1 MTRLTSYSRPKDPQ
15 PVRLTRRDEEI
26 LKMIHAFDG
35 LLSLRQIDQL
45 FFAGEGRTQ
54 PRARMRSLFHNGY
67 VNMPDVNQHRRYV
80 PLGETCYF
88 LDHKGAE
95 IVAALFGEELARF
108 RWRNTPRWSL
118 IAHDLKVN
126 DFRLNVMQACT
137 LAVGMHLY
145 EWIPEG
151 DFLVEPER
159 VTFQTSDGYTRTRQF
174 RPDGFFRVRRPSL
187 RHPGK
192 LEDFAFLLEV
202 DMGTED
208 NPRFVREKVRP
219 GVSYL
224 KSEAY
229 HARFG
234 VRYGRWLVV
243 VEGGDIRL
251 KNLKEHTERAG
262 GSGFFY
268 FTTFDKV
275 GPSSVLTEPIWFLA
289 GEDSPRPIIPPH
301 TC

>member
-1 MTRLTSYSRPKDPQ
+1 MTRLSPYLRPKDPE
-15 PVRLTRRDEEI
+15 PVRLTRRDEQIFE
-26 LKMIHAFDG
+26 MIHTFDG

-45 FFAGEGRTQ
+45 FFAGNGRTQ

-80 PLGETCYF
+80 PQGETCYF
-88 LDHKGAE
+88 LDKKGAE
-95 IVAALFGEELARF
+95 IVAALHGEELAQF
-108 RWRNTPRWSL
+108 RWRDAPRWSL

-126 DFRLNVMQACT
+126 DFRLAVMQACAQDEE
-137 LAVGMHLY
+137 LSLY

-159 VTFQTSDGYTRTRQF
+159 VTFQTTSGHTRTRQF

-187 RHPGK
+187 RYPGK
-192 LEDFAFLLEV
+192 FEDFAFLLEV

-219 GVSYL
+219 GISYL

-229 HARFG
+229 QERFG

-243 VEGGDIRL
+243 VNGGEMRL
-251 KNLKEHTERAG
+251 RNMKEHTERAG

-275 GPSSVLTEPIWFLA
+275 APLSVITEPIWFLA
-289 GEDSPRPIIPPH
+289 GEDSPRPIILPQAR
-301 TC
+301 